1 MITNRSKKEY
11 RILSRKA
18 RRLVR
23 EQGGTHTEW
32 MHRLTS
38 TTKTDD
44 VVVEKFNPF
53 KQASV
58 TNKPKRTVQ
67 VNPEREARL
76 EKLRAASLRTVEKAK
91 QLALERERAIAE
103 SGLTPAEYD
112 ELQELEALTHEE
124 LQEDY
129 E

>member
-1 MITNRSKKEY
+1 MITNRSKKEH

-23 EQGGTHTEW
+23 DSGGTHAEW
-32 MHRLTS
+32 MRKLTG
-38 TTKTDD
+38 TNKTDD
-44 VVVEKFNPF
+44 IVVEKFNPF

-76 EKLRAASLRTVEKAK
+76 EKLRAASLRSREKAK